1 MRRFEL
7 IFQELLLSLANK
19 INKITQVTIRS
30 RDIPPHQALAPALQS
45 CQTIPHKYTQSII
58 DEWTLKNWY
67 LLSLYFQSGTCII
80 ISSCK
85 SITLSRIALNPFVV
99 TNAIVLFSSIVN
111 KFPRVCCHDCLHQC
125 KIVYSVRI
133 PLSITSASSSPADT
147 ECSFSRELR
156 CGEQKCWINQS

>member
-30 RDIPPHQALAPALQS
+30 RDIPPHQAPAPAPSVMSNNSPQIHSINYWWMNFKEL
-45 CQTIPHKYTQSII
+45 IPFEPLFSIRHM
-58 DEWTLKNWY
+58 Y
-67 LLSLYFQSGTCII
+67 HHFII
-80 ISSCK
+80 I